1 MALIHSP
8 FFTCLSYRIKKRK
21 KATTFKLMKLLKHTQ
36 KHAVTTEDRILIR
49 HYRLDKSIEPKNMPP
64 NIPDR
69 TLRITAFWKICH
81 KDCINIKGLGIC
93 NT

>member
-21 KATTFKLMKLLKHTQ
+21 KATTFKLIKLFIHTQ

-49 HYRLDKSIEPKNMPP
+49 HYRLDKSIEQENMPP
-64 NIPDR
+64 NNPDLNPADYSVLENLSQR
-69 TLRITAFWKICH
+69 LYKQS
-81 KDCINIKGLGIC
+81 KD
-93 NT
+93 

>member
-21 KATTFKLMKLLKHTQ
+21 KATTFKLIKLLKPTQ

-49 HYRLDKSIEPKNMPP
+49 HYRLNKSIEAKNMPP
-64 NIPDR
+64 NNSD
-69 TLRITAFWKICH
+69 LNAA
-81 KDCINIKGLGIC
+81 D
-93 NT
+93 